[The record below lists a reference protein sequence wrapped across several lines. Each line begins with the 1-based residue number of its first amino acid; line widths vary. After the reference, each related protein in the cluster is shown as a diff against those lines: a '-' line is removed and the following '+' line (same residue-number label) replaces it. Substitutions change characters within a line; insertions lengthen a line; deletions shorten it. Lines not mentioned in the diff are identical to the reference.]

1 MKVWEA
7 VVLGLVQGLTEF
19 LPVSSSGHLVL
30 LQKIFG
36 LKDMLFFDVMV
47 HFGTLL
53 ALVAVFWR
61 DLVAMLK
68 RPLAKLPVLIVIGTV
83 PTGLMGVLFNDWFE
97 QIFSC
102 GKTLGVEFLI
112 TGLILWYAEKARG
125 GKRQLEDMT
134 AADALFI
141 GFMQGLA
148 ILPALSRSGLTISG
162 ALLRRLD
169 RSLAA
174 RFSFLL
180 SIPAILGAAVLETKD
195 FLQNP
200 SGTSD
205 IGAVIL
211 GTAVAAV
218 AGYAA
223 IKFMLRLLE
232 RGNMRLFAGYVWV
245 LGLVIIVAQLA
256 GRF

>member
-61 DLVAMLK
+61 DLLAMLK
-68 RPLAKLPVLIVIGTV
+68 RPLAKLPVLIVVGTV
-83 PTGLMGVLFNDWFE
+83 PTGLMGVLFKDWFE
-97 QIFSC
+97 QIFSS

-112 TGLILWYAEKARG
+112 TGLILWYAERARG
-125 GKRQLEDMT
+125 GNRHLEDMT

-200 SGTSD
+200 AGTRD

-211 GTAVAAV
+211 GTVVAAV

-245 LGLVIIVAQLA
+245 LGLVVIIAQLA